1 MATEDAATV
10 RLELSPR
17 GWEITMPSRRERV
30 ACESVARERLEEARG
45 VAYLCAVRSGACE
58 LIVRDAYHRV
68 LERELITGS

>member
-10 RLELSPR
+10 RVELSPR

-30 ACESVARERLEEARG
+30 ACERLEEARG
-45 VAYLCAVRSGACE
+45 VAYLYAVRSRPCE

-68 LERELITGS
+68 LERELITGC

>member
-30 ACESVARERLEEARG
+30 ACESVAREAGGGSGSG
-45 VAYLCAVRSGACE
+45 VFVRRPQPALRADRPGRVSPRAGA
-58 LIVRDAYHRV
+58 
-68 LERELITGS
+68 